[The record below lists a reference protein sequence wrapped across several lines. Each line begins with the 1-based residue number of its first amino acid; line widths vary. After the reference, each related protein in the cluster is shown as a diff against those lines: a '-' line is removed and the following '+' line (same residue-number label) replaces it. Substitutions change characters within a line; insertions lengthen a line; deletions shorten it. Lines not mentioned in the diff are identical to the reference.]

1 MRRLKSLAINLLLLS
16 SVSFMISGCSVKVAS
31 TYKPSSAMTV
41 KGSMKVGTFRY
52 LQAEKDNELALN
64 QIKENGFG
72 DIFLDKNINTL
83 FEEALFT
90 EARFV
95 GINLENSKNIIT
107 GEIIEL
113 NEDYVNWN
121 ILKVTWDLTVNYI
134 VKKDNKICFSKM
146 KTVHWDTTKTSLQQ
160 DMVANVIK
168 QNIEKLFSDEEFVNC
183 LK

>member
-1 MRRLKSLAINLLLLS
+1 MKRLKSLAINLLLLS
-16 SVSFMISGCSVKVAS
+16 SVSFIISGCSMKVPS
-31 TYKPSSAMTV
+31 TYKPSSTMSV

-64 QIKENGFG
+64 QIKENGIG

-83 FEEALFT
+83 FQEALFT

-95 GINLENSKNIIT
+95 GINLEDSKNIIT
-107 GEIIEL
+107 GDIIEL

-121 ILKVTWDLTVNYI
+121 ILKVNWDLTVNYI
-134 VKKDNKICFSKM
+134 VKKDDKICYSKM
-146 KTVHWDTTKTSLQQ
+146 QTINWETTKTSFQQ

-168 QNIEKLFSDEEFVNC
+168 QNIEKLFSDKEFVNC
-183 LK
+183 IK